1 MARPSLTVPSTMLN
15 FDHQLFSLSNKN
27 AFQWDAYRPLQWPSD
42 WGGCLPRGVSAQ
54 WGCLPGGSARGDGHP
69 PPVDRILDTRS

>member
-42 WGGCLPRGVSAQ
+42 WGGVSAQ
-54 WGCLPGGSARGDGHP
+54 GSVCTMGVSSWGSARGGGHP